1 MTVVFAITFGL
12 LSAAGVLTVLRL
24 ARGPRTL
31 DRILALDVLLVLI
44 VAGVAVGI
52 AMSLQGFN
60 IALLITVALLAFV
73 SSVATIRLVERWK
86 EYR

>member
-1 MTVVFAITFGL
+1 MTVVFVITFGL
-12 LSAAGVLTVLRL
+12 LSAAGVLVLLRL

-52 AMSLQGFN
+52 AGSFRGFN
-60 IALLITVALLAFV
+60 IALLVTVALLAFV
-73 SSVATIRLVERWK
+73 GSIAAIRLVERWE
-86 EYR
+86 EYQ

>member
-1 MTVVFAITFGL
+1 MNVVFAITFGL
-12 LSAAGVLTVLRL
+12 LSAAGALTMVRL

-52 AMSLQGFN
+52 ARSQLGFN
-60 IALLITVALLAFV
+60 IALLVSVALLAFIG
-73 SSVATIRLVERWK
+73 SVTAIRLVERW
-86 EYR
+86 EEHQ

>member
-1 MTVVFAITFGL
+1 MNVVFAITFGL
-12 LSAAGVLTVLRL
+12 LAAAGILTMVRL
-24 ARGPRTL
+24 TRGPRTL

-52 AMSLQGFN
+52 AWSQQGFN
-60 IALLITVALLAFV
+60 IALLVTVALLAFIGSV
-73 SSVATIRLVERWK
+73 SAIRLVERWE

>member
-1 MTVVFAITFGL
+1 MTVVFTITFGL
-12 LSAAGVLTVLRL
+12 LSAAGVLAILRL
-24 ARGPRTL
+24 AKGPRTL

-52 AMSLQGFN
+52 ASSLKGFN

-73 SSVATIRLVERWK
+73 GSIAAIRLVERWE

>member
-12 LSAAGVLTVLRL
+12 LSAAGVLVVLRL

-44 VAGVAVGI
+44 IAGVAVGI
-52 AMSLQGFN
+52 ASSQRGFN
-60 IALLITVALLAFV
+60 TALLITVALLAFV
-73 SSVATIRLVERWK
+73 GSIAAIRLVERWE
-86 EYR
+86 EYQ